1 MTEEVNYYEI
11 LRGLENLL
19 YKIQCYKPANDHAE
33 GWIATRANE
42 LRLEVLQYIFSVSIL
57 KNEFI
62 KKVNE
67 YVKKRETPNFKKDIE
82 QFKNKILELYYNDN
96 SVSQQLLANKIE
108 NLAHEA
114 LTQPLE
120 NMQKLV
126 NELSASINVDIE
138 LEKTFIAETENL
150 KIYEIDDF
158 LCDCY
163 PEIFYYPKV
172 TTTKNNYQLCESIK
186 MLYGNFNPVLF
197 DYLKTKSL
205 INVPLEYYIIT
216 GNYPLCAEDFETLF
230 CESYIMTALW
240 KVINDLYAFIDKQCR
255 KIYTGQTM
263 KLDSI
268 SLKLQK
274 LTPQQKKVCL
284 EIVKGESVNNIAITL
299 NCTQS
304 TIREHIRQACLRL
317 PIDGNPG
324 ITNLR
329 KYLNDYKITRND
341 YSNTI

>member
-19 YKIQCYKPANDHAE
+19 SKIQCYKPVNDKIE
-33 GWIATRANE
+33 GWIATRANG
-42 LRLEVLQYIFSVSIL
+42 LRLEALQYIFSIPIL

-62 KKVNE
+62 NKVNE
-67 YVKKRETPNFKKDIE
+67 YINKRETSDFRKDVE
-82 QFKNKILELYYNDN
+82 QFKTKILELYYNDN
-96 SVSQQLLANKIE
+96 SVSQKLLANKIE

-138 LEKTFIAETENL
+138 LDKLSITETESPETD
-150 KIYEIDDF
+150 EIDDF

-172 TTTKNNYQLCESIK
+172 ATKENNYILCESIRW
-186 MLYGNFNPVLF
+186 LYGNFNAVLKEN
-197 DYLKTKSL
+197 LKTRYL

-216 GNYPLCAEDFETLF
+216 GNYPLFAEDFETLF
-230 CESYIMTALW
+230 CESYMMTALW
-240 KVINDLYAFIDKQCR
+240 KVINDLYSFIDKQCR

-263 KLDSI
+263 KLDNI

-284 EIVKGESVNNIAITL
+284 EIVKGESVNNIATTF
-299 NCTQS
+299 NNSPT
-304 TIREHIRQACLRL
+304 TIREHIRQACLKL
-317 PIDGNPG
+317 SIDGTPG
-324 ITNLR
+324 ITNLK
-329 KYLNDYKITRND
+329 KYLNVL
-341 YSNTI
+341 